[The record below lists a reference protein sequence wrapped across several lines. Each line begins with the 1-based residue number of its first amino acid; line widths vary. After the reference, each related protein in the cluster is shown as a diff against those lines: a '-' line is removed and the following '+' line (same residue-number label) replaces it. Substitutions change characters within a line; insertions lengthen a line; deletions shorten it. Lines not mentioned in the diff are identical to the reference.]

1 MGLAREDRARP
12 AGDGGPLLL
21 LDGVTKTFPNGT
33 RALRGISLAVRPGSV
48 HGLVGANGAGKST
61 LVKIISGAHPPSGG
75 VLRWAGR
82 DRRWRAP
89 GDARKAG
96 IATIHQHVP
105 LVPTLT
111 VIENVFLDRSG
122 AWRMTR
128 DLHAE
133 FDALVER
140 LGYPVDPDAVVGD
153 LPIGARQMVSVLQ
166 SLAAGARLVVMDE
179 PTASLSD
186 KERRVVFDAVRRLSA
201 QGTAFLYIS
210 HFFDEIFELTDH
222 TTVIRD
228 GETVLDEA
236 TDAVTEGMLVRA
248 VTGRE
253 LLAVEREGEGDAG
266 PGPDEPVVLRV
277 AGLSTATGVRDV
289 SFDVRAGEIVGIAGL
304 LGAGRSELLRA
315 VFRDDSSATGT
326 VSVGGAEVGGSARA
340 AVAAG
345 MAYVPED
352 RAGQGLHG
360 GLPLWKNISLP
371 DLARLS
377 RGRLVPRADDERA
390 RAERAVEDLGIVTAG
405 IDAVPGE
412 LSGGNAQKVVF
423 AKWMYADTRVWLLD
437 EPTAGV
443 DVGAKADLLRLVRRF
458 AAQGKA
464 VVLVCSEFEELLSV
478 ATRVLVVRGGR
489 IVAER
494 RAARTTEEEL
504 LMLAH
509 GLRTQRSARPAPP
522 DRNGEEEAP
531 REH

>member
-1 MGLAREDRARP
+1 MRAAMVRP
-12 AGDGGPLLL
+12 AERAAEGDGPLLL

-33 RALRGISLAVRPGSV
+33 RALRGVSLAVRPGSV

-82 DRRWRAP
+82 DRRRHTP
-89 GDARKAG
+89 GDARRAG

-105 LVPTLT
+105 LVPTLS

-128 DLHAE
+128 DLRAE

-140 LGYPVDPDAVVGD
+140 LGYPVDPDAVAGD

-179 PTASLSD
+179 PTASLSE

-210 HFFDEIFELTDH
+210 HFFDEIFELTDR

-228 GETVLDEA
+228 GRTVLDEA
-236 TDAVTEGMLVRA
+236 TEAITEGMLVRA

-253 LLAVEREGEGDAG
+253 LLAAGRAGGGEPDAG
-266 PGPDEPVVLRV
+266 APVVLRV
-277 AGLSTATGVRDV
+277 SGLSSATGVRDV

-315 VFRDDSSATGT
+315 VFRDDPSATGT
-326 VSVGGAEVGGSARA
+326 VAVGGEEVKNSARA

-345 MAYVPED
+345 IAYVPED

-360 GLPLWKNISLP
+360 GLPIWKNISLP

-377 RGRLVPRADDERA
+377 RRRLVPRTADERA
-390 RAERAVEDLGIVTAG
+390 RAERAVADLGIVTAG
-405 IDAVPGE
+405 VDTVPGE

-494 RAARTTEEEL
+494 PASSTSEEEL

-509 GLRTQRSARPAPP
+509 GLRTRRAAAPP
-522 DRNGEEEAP
+522 SDPNEEEEVP